1 MKNLSILIP
10 TYNDV
15 CCQLVN
21 DLQSQA
27 AALGI
32 DYEIIVADDGSTDEA
47 VLRQNRTINALPYC
61 RLLERGTNSGR
72 AVIRNVLASEA
83 RYPWLLFI
91 DSDMTVCR
99 TDFIE
104 RYVSTVGDVVYG
116 GLVIRHTTRQNL
128 RARYEL
134 SRASEHTL
142 ERRRQS
148 PYHDFHTANF
158 MIRRDLMLTHPF
170 DERFSRYGYED
181 VLLGKTLQMNAI
193 GIEHIDNPLSFEIFE
208 SNAAFVSKTEEGL
221 QTLYSF
227 RHELRGYSRMIDFTE
242 QHPIVSVLIRCWHH
256 IAKKWE
262 RRHLCSN
269 APTLCVFTLYRLG
282 YFLSLKR

>member
-1 MKNLSILIP
+1 M
-10 TYNDV
+10 
-15 CCQLVN
+15 
-21 DLQSQA
+21 
-27 AALGI
+27 
-32 DYEIIVADDGSTDEA
+32 
-47 VLRQNRTINALPYC
+47 
-61 RLLERGTNSGR
+61 NSGR

-104 RYVSTVGDVVYG
+104 RYISTVGDVVYG

-242 QHPIVSVLIRCWHH
+242 QHPVVSVLIRCWHH